1 MGKKGFQVQGE
12 ECGSSLV
19 DRVGVLVKKERKTET
34 GMVGVS
40 NGINHKRCQEMRQ
53 ECSAVARNCAR
64 EFVLHPATE
73 GHC

>member
-1 MGKKGFQVQGE
+1 M
-12 ECGSSLV
+12 
-19 DRVGVLVKKERKTET
+19 KKERKTET